1 MITRSVARALDRR
14 DPFRKTRACFVLP
27 KNTIYLDG
35 NSLGALPRAVETR
48 LRRLTKREWAKDL
61 ISSWNTHQWIDLPAT
76 VGDKIATLIGARAG
90 EVVAAD
96 STSVCL
102 HKALH
107 AAVSLNPKR
116 RVVVTEDKN
125 FPSDLY
131 VLDALARDRHLKI
144 VRVKADQV
152 ERAIDTKVAVLALTH
167 ANYRTSEVFDMKR
180 LNHAARKAGV
190 LTVWDL
196 SHSAGAMP
204 IDLNGTKTDFAV
216 GCGYKYLNGGPG
228 APGYLFIAKR
238 HQRKIA
244 PALPGWMG
252 HAHPFA
258 FAKRFVPAPGMQRHL
273 TGTPYVY
280 GLTTLSAAL
289 DVYRGVSLKALY
301 AKAGLQGDLFLFF
314 ALSEGAS
321 LGLRPAC
328 PINRASRG
336 SQVTLRHPH
345 AYAVMQALIAAG
357 VVGDFRPP
365 DILRFG
371 FSPLYTSY
379 QDVVRAAQLL
389 VKILKNKTYRQHRYT
404 KPKRVT

>member
-1 MITRSVARALDRR
+1 MISRSVVRALDRR
-14 DPFRKTRACFVLP
+14 DPFRKTRDRFVLP
-27 KNTIYLDG
+27 KNVIYLDG
-35 NSLGALPRAVETR
+35 NSLGALPRAVEKR
-48 LRRLTKREWAKDL
+48 LRRLTEREWAQDL
-61 ISSWNTHQWIDLPAT
+61 IGSWNTHAWIDLPVT
-76 VGDKIATLIGARAG
+76 VGDKIANLIGARAG
-90 EVVAAD
+90 EVLAAD

-102 HKALH
+102 YKALH
-107 AAVSLNPKR
+107 GAVSLNPKR

-131 VLDALARDRHLKI
+131 VLDGLAKELNLKI
-144 VRVKADQV
+144 VRVNAEQM
-152 ERAIDTKVAVLALTH
+152 EQALNSKVAVLALTH

-180 LNHAARKAGV
+180 LNRVARKAGA

-238 HQRKIA
+238 HQSKIR

-258 FAKRFVPAPGMQRHL
+258 FAKHFVPARGMPRHL

-280 GLTTLSAAL
+280 GLTALSAAL
-289 DVYRGVSLKALY
+289 DVYQGVSLKKLY
-301 AKAGLQGDLFLFF
+301 AKAGLQGDLFLLT

-321 LGLRPAC
+321 CGLRLAC
-328 PINRASRG
+328 PIHRASRG
-336 SQVTLRHPH
+336 SQVTLRHPQ

-371 FSPLYTSY
+371 FSPLYISY
-379 QDVVRAAQLL
+379 QEVVRAAQLL
-389 VKILKNKTYRQHRYT
+389 VRILKSKTYRQRRHT
-404 KPKRVT
+404 NIKRVT